1 MAYLLL
7 SWFTWWDEKAI
18 WEVKIFPYKEK
29 FKNKTFQI
37 QGEVNPRGGQFGKL
51 YCFFCAKNIN
61 NLLHWK
67 LFHFLWD
74 SWLRS
79 LIKTFELNLKSPKLQ
94 PFKKIINQ
102 VSQFEYM
109 SDTSNIGLICEY
121 LYDIKYLTSNTCNFN
136 M

>member
-51 YCFFCAKNIN
+51 YCFFCAKKYDKFVA
-61 NLLHWK
+61 L
-67 LFHFLWD
+67 
-74 SWLRS
+74 
-79 LIKTFELNLKSPKLQ
+79 
-94 PFKKIINQ
+94 KIIPLSLG
-102 VSQFEYM
+102 VLVKITDKKLLS
-109 SDTSNIGLICEY
+109 
-121 LYDIKYLTSNTCNFN
+121 
-136 M
+136 